1 MTLAMMNT
9 HKAYKSLQQAGVEER
24 QAEVLVEIFAEM
36 QQEHSLTKADLA
48 QAMEGVV
55 QGQQALNQRVDRLEE
70 RVDLFEKNVNE
81 RFDQVDKRFI
91 QIDKRFEQVDK
102 RFEQVDKRFD
112 QVDKRFD
119 KIDARFEKTDGQ
131 IHTLHLDIIGMK
143 KELQW
148 LKRVMMAATCAVVLA
163 ASKYI
168 FIS

>member
-70 RVDLFEKNVNE
+70 RVELFENNVNA
-81 RFDQVDKRFI
+81 
-91 QIDKRFEQVDK
+91 RFEQVDK
-102 RFEQVDKRFD
+102 RFI

-148 LKRVMMAATCAVVLA
+148 LKRIMMAATCAIVLA

>member
-36 QQEHSLTKADLA
+36 QQEHSLTKVDLA

-81 RFDQVDKRFI
+81 RFDLIEKNIDSRFAL
-91 QIDKRFEQVDK
+91 VDK
-102 RFEQVDKRFD
+102 RFE
-112 QVDKRFD
+112 
-119 KIDARFEKTDGQ
+119 KIDARFDKTDTQ
-131 IHTLHLDIIGMK
+131 IHTMNLDIIGIK

-148 LKRVMMAATCAVVLA
+148 LKRIMMAATCAIVLA

>member
-36 QQEHSLTKADLA
+36 QQEHSLTKVDLA

-91 QIDKRFEQVDK
+91 Q
-102 RFEQVDKRFD
+102 VDKRFD
-112 QVDKRFD
+112 QIDKRFE
-119 KIDARFEKTDGQ
+119 KIDARFDKTDTQ
-131 IHTLHLDIIGMK
+131 IHTMNLDIIGIK

-148 LKRVMMAATCAVVLA
+148 LKRIMMAATCAIVLA

>member
-36 QQEHSLTKADLA
+36 QQEHSLTKVDLA

-81 RFDQVDKRFI
+81 RFDQVDKRFD
-91 QIDKRFEQVDK
+91 QIDKRFE
-102 RFEQVDKRFD
+102 
-112 QVDKRFD
+112 
-119 KIDARFEKTDGQ
+119 KIDARFDKTDTQ
-131 IHTLHLDIIGMK
+131 IHTMNLDIIGIK

-148 LKRVMMAATCAVVLA
+148 LKRIMMAATCAIVLA

>member
-48 QAMEGVV
+48 QSMEGVV
-55 QGQQALNQRVDRLEE
+55 QGQQALNQRVNRLEE
-70 RVDLFEKNVNE
+70 RVELFENNVNE

-91 QIDKRFEQVDK
+91 QVDK
-102 RFEQVDKRFD
+102 RFE

-119 KIDARFEKTDGQ
+119 KIDARFEKTDAQ
-131 IHTLHLDIIGMK
+131 IYTLHLDIIGMK